1 MAAVLNSCAS
11 LATTAR
17 QLDTNYTQLGEGGV
31 GGGGVGALAGSCLSL
46 RTGGGIGVGSRQSF
60 SKTPHLHNDSAM
72 YPSLPKYHRS
82 SSAQQTMATPN
93 QHQFTSSLA
102 YGMPVSSGYS
112 SQHSTLQ
119 KSYNSASAGVQRA
132 NNSSD
137 MCRNFW
143 GHSQPTSSALYRSGD
158 RQQSKRKSAV
168 ELLAESK
175 PYFVKSDNP
184 ILERT
189 NFGASTLVCSGKRNR
204 NSSSV
209 ILDEGKYNPSYG
221 ETTYSA
227 VEAERRYGSTPAH
240 RRSSQLHH
248 HHHHNHNSGCH
259 VSSGN
264 SGLYQGKFRLS
275 MSTDSGHERDKLS
288 RYRKEQFGEPIVLN
302 ETKSVSFEEDVAFR
316 IPPPVYF
323 SQQSYGNMY
332 DSGEEPLVLTENY
345 RPISPPAEYAEDS
358 SETHN
363 ESRPRY
369 NYQRSYSHSH
379 EMANDKSKYTAASYN
394 INSHKSLPDLHTQI
408 NRHSPHSEILSCCSR
423 GNRSIK
429 SAGESSL
436 NRDSGGSSGH
446 YTHRSEPCYRQH
458 RVDIDRERDG
468 PAKKCCSATT
478 RVEYRR
484 DSGSSTQHSN
494 NSYCD
499 YSCKAMLDNYDSS
512 DYLLNFTTP
521 EVPEAFQD
529 DYIPPSPRMHNYQN
543 DDTRYYSSSAHQIL
557 GGQGG
562 YMKHKAS
569 SDEPIVQ
576 SPGSQPSI
584 EDISPPPIQ
593 FKRQK
598 CIRFKNRSRISLPQ
612 PQQQQQQHQ
621 GSSNDLSHP
630 TPSSMDSYRRSDPP
644 RYFFPKCFSADEYQQ
659 QTHNPQPQ
667 TQSQSHS
674 HLPQPP
680 QATSHQQQIK
690 EFRDQYANNSL
701 RRSQELL
708 HPNPHQPPPSN
719 ETMMDLEKFFDRL
732 GLNDD
737 KFHEIYTMSKRK
749 HSNGSDSEH
758 STVFFSDVSTV
769 DSMRLPDSTETQP
782 QTTQTYRPTEPP
794 SVVERNARIIKWLCN
809 VRKVQNDLN

>member
-1 MAAVLNSCAS
+1 MAAVLNSCATSNTIRQHDINFESYEGYHHPHLGPLSS
-11 LATTAR
+11 LTSFTTALGSQQYLH
-17 QLDTNYTQLGEGGV
+17 QLQLYDTT
-31 GGGGVGALAGSCLSL
+31 
-46 RTGGGIGVGSRQSF
+46 T
-60 SKTPHLHNDSAM
+60 M

-82 SSAQQTMATPN
+82 SAQQQLTTPN
-93 QHQFTSSLA
+93 HHTSAYANHHTNSVVSHHQFNSSSLA

-119 KSYNSASAGVQRA
+119 KQYSAASVQR
-132 NNSSD
+132 SSSSAEA
-137 MCRNFW
+137 CRSYW
-143 GHSQPTSSALYRSGD
+143 GHSHPTSSVLYRND
-158 RQQSKRKSAV
+158 RHQSKRKSAV

-175 PYFVKSDNP
+175 PFFVKTEN
-184 ILERT
+184 IIERT
-189 NFGASTLVCSGKRNR
+189 NFGASTLVCSGKRGR
-204 NSSSV
+204 NGSSV
-209 ILDEGKYNPSYG
+209 VLDEGKYNPSYG
-221 ETTYSA
+221 ETTYTA
-227 VEAERRYGSTPAH
+227 AEAERRYGTTKAH
-240 RRSSQLHH
+240 RRSSHIHH
-248 HHHHNHNSGCH
+248 HHSNHASQQCSANNTMYH
-259 VSSGN
+259 
-264 SGLYQGKFRLS
+264 GKFRMSLS
-275 MSTDSGHERDKLS
+275 SDGSQERDKLA
-288 RYRKEQFGEPIVLN
+288 RYRKEHYGEPLVLN

-316 IPPPVYF
+316 IPPPLYF
-323 SQQSYGNMY
+323 SQQNYNSMY
-332 DSGEEPLVLTENY
+332 DSGDEPLVLTENY

-358 SETHN
+358 TEVHN
-363 ESRPRY
+363 DTRPRY

-379 EMANDKSKYTAASYN
+379 EANDKSKYTAASYN

-458 RVDIDRERDG
+458 RVELDREER
-468 PAKKCCSATT
+468 AKKCCSATT

-499 YSCKAMLDNYDSS
+499 YSCKPMNENFDSP
-512 DYLLNFTTP
+512 DYLFNFTTP

-529 DYIPPSPRMHNYQN
+529 DYIPPSPRYQS
-543 DDTRYYSSSAHQIL
+543 DDTRYYSSSTHQTHAS
-557 GGQGG
+557 QS

-598 CIRFKNRSRISLPQ
+598 CIRFKRHNRISLPVQ
-612 PQQQQQQHQ
+612 P
-621 GSSNDLSHP
+621 SAPPYSANDHSHTSP
-630 TPSSMDSYRRSDPP
+630 MDTYRRSEHH

-659 QTHNPQPQ
+659 QQHAPPPQHQ
-667 TQSQSHS
+667 HSQSQQQTPQKPP
-674 HLPQPP
+674 LPSQ
-680 QATSHQQQIK
+680 QISQQQQIK
-690 EFRDQYANNSL
+690 EFRDQYANHAL
-701 RRSQELL
+701 RRSHELL
-708 HPNPHQPPPSN
+708 HTSSEPL
-719 ETMMDLEKFFDRL
+719 MDLEKFFDRL

-737 KFHEIYTMSKRK
+737 KFHEIYTFSKRK
-749 HSNGSDSEH
+749 HSNGSSDGSN

-782 QTTQTYRPTEPP
+782 QAPQTYRPTEPP
-794 SVVERNARIIKWLCN
+794 SIVERNARIIKWLCN
-809 VRKVQNDLN
+809 IRKVQNNGN